1 MVEEID
7 AILDVSGNVITS
19 DVSGSIQTH
28 SQLSGV
34 PELLM
39 TFQDPT
45 LIDDCS
51 FHPCVRYSRFE
62 NDQVI
67 SFVPPDGHFELMR
80 YRVNP
85 KVLTSIHPPIYV
97 HPQWSYSSPEKTKG
111 GAESRITGR
120 VILNVGIRS
129 ASSLI
134 FSSSRKGAMSVE
146 DVALTIP
153 FPKSVTNATSLDVSI
168 GTVLYD
174 ESTRVAKWTLGKLDV
189 TKKPQ
194 LRATIHLNN
203 AKKAPTSNPN
213 ISLQWKIP
221 LASVSGLSV
230 NGLSIAGEK
239 YRPYKGVRNI
249 TKSGQFQVR
258 CN

>member
-1 MVEEID
+1 
-7 AILDVSGNVITS
+7 
-19 DVSGSIQTH
+19 
-28 SQLSGV
+28 
-34 PELLM
+34 
-39 TFQDPT
+39 
-45 LIDDCS
+45 
-51 FHPCVRYSRFE
+51 
-62 NDQVI
+62 
-67 SFVPPDGHFELMR
+67 
-80 YRVNP
+80 
-85 KVLTSIHPPIYV
+85 
-97 HPQWSYSSPEKTKG
+97 
-111 GAESRITGR
+111 
-120 VILNVGIRS
+120 
-129 ASSLI
+129 
-134 FSSSRKGAMSVE
+134 MSVE